1 MKFLVTGSSGFIG
14 KSFYN
19 FLQKK
24 YGPENVLFADKNSG
38 CNLTIQ
44 DEVENLPDV
53 DYVIHLAAHNGTKHF
68 YDSPLSVI
76 ENSSVPTINLLKRYS
91 GRVKCFIYASTCE
104 IYSDATELGLAD
116 IPTKEDAP
124 IVFKNSQNLRW
135 SYAASK
141 YLGELAVLAS
151 KKENNQD
158 YIILRYHNVYGES
171 QVDHF
176 IPEFA
181 ERALTGDFSL
191 YGWENTRS
199 FCYIDDAIRAS
210 YELIFCNKALN
221 KIIHLGNDEEISIK
235 DIATKILDIMKLDG
249 ELILKDAPEGS
260 VSRRC
265 PDISLMK
272 KLIQY
277 KPEFSLEEGLK
288 LTLKKFL

>member
-1 MKFLVTGSSGFIG
+1 
-14 KSFYN
+14 
-19 FLQKK
+19 
-24 YGPENVLFADKNSG
+24 
-38 CNLTIQ
+38 
-44 DEVENLPDV
+44 
-53 DYVIHLAAHNGTKHF
+53 
-68 YDSPLSVI
+68 
-76 ENSSVPTINLLKRYS
+76 
-91 GRVKCFIYASTCE
+91 
-104 IYSDATELGLAD
+104 
-116 IPTKEDAP
+116 
-124 IVFKNSQNLRW
+124 VFKNSENLRW

-158 YIILRYHNVYGES
+158 YIILRYHNVYGEN

-210 YELIFCNKALN
+210 YDLIFCNKALN

-235 DIATKILDIMKLDG
+235 DVATKILDTMKLDG
-249 ELILKDAPEGS
+249 ELILRDAPEGS

-277 KPEFSLEEGLK
+277 KPEFSLEDGLK